1 MTDLAVEA
9 FRKASEIDGETDPY
23 LHSILR
29 VSSRLGLTEDA
40 ERERQIID
48 KISEETA
55 KMYEE
60 WLKQLEEAQQ
70 TAESD
75 DSSEDAEETAEQSGE
90 PSSGSE
96 QSEEQ

>member
-1 MTDLAVEA
+1 
-9 FRKASEIDGETDPY
+9 G
-23 LHSILR
+23 
-29 VSSRLGLTEDA
+29 LGLTEDA